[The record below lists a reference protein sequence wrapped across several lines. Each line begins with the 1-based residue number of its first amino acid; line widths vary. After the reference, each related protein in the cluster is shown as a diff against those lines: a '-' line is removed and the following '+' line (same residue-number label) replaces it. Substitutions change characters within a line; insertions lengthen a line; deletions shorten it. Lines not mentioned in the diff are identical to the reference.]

1 MSGFPNSAGT
11 IFEGSRRADGSL
23 MSDGGVVTVTSGA
36 VVTVKKGETVTRID
50 PLPDPESPRV
60 GRVYYAL
67 LLGGAST
74 DLTTRKMN
82 PEVLKDGYEAVLTRH
97 AEEARR
103 FGAVNM
109 LLLNPGGTVNG
120 EMEFDQWP
128 KMWPDPFDR
137 AKHGESF
144 AWGVRACI
152 KELGVAPIVYL
163 GSVKPDMIRGI
174 NMNWHNATASCDRL
188 RMAVLDVLQGI
199 SSECPIVIDGAGSDT
214 DIDAGGGLSWD
225 VANIIRRNRKGGVGC
240 EPWPMLGGPWADD
253 RSTFGVTQLPYLR
266 KIWDPATPEGKD
278 YGAKIDR
285 SRCVVERQITIAS
298 DSPETDPAELV
309 TWLSRGVS
317 VAVVSRGGLYH
328 GYTARQLERMAARE
342 VGR

>member
-1 MSGFPNSAGT
+1 
-11 IFEGSRRADGSL
+11 

-137 AKHGESF
+137 AKQTESF

-152 KELGVAPIVYL
+152 RELGVAPIVYI
-163 GSVKPDMIRGI
+163 GSVKVDAKRGI
-174 NMNWHNATASCDRL
+174 NQRWAEVSATYDRL
-188 RMAVLDVLQGI
+188 KMAVLDVLQGI
-199 SSECPIVIDGAGSDT
+199 PGECPIAIDGSGSET
-214 DIDAGGGLSWD
+214 DIDGGAGLSWQ
-225 VANIIRRNRKGGVGC
+225 VANIIRWNRKGGVGC
-240 EPWPMLGGPWADD
+240 EPWPMLGSKWASDP
-253 RSTFGVTQLPYLR
+253 STFGVTQLPYLR
-266 KIWDPATPEGKD
+266 KIWDPTTPEGKD
-278 YGAKIDR
+278 YGVKIDR
-285 SRCVVERQITIAS
+285 SRAVAERQIAIAS
-298 DSPETDPAELV
+298 DNPETDPAELV
-309 TWLSRGVS
+309 KWLSRGVS

-328 GYTARQLERMAARE
+328 GYTARQLERLAARE
-342 VGR
+342 VGL